1 MGTFGKKGSKEDE
14 NRPNKSL
21 EGGVQL
27 DNFKSSGHFTADKNF
42 QTLSTLPIA
51 HCSMPIIHV
60 QYLANYSHPLLARL
74 RCPLQQWQ
82 VRSVI
87 RFCANWHSGGLQW
100 QSELDDVERRGEKLK
115 CKSSFP
121 R

>member
-27 DNFKSSGHFTADKNF
+27 DNFKSSGHFTAYKNF

-74 RCPLQQWQ
+74 R
-82 VRSVI
+82 
-87 RFCANWHSGGLQW
+87 
-100 QSELDDVERRGEKLK
+100 
-115 CKSSFP
+115 
-121 R
+121 